1 MNVYIET
8 YGCTSNKSDERL
20 LIGLL
25 EHDHHQIVS
34 DMRDADVLVLLTCT
48 VIGTTE
54 QRMVS
59 RLRMFQK
66 THKQVIVT
74 GCMPSVQPSLIRAVV
89 PDASL
94 LAAQYISSI
103 NDVIAGTPPQYPKNK
118 KTLLPKRFDG
128 IIAPIA
134 IAEGCLLSCS
144 YCITR
149 IARGT
154 LRSFP
159 PDEIA
164 ADLCLAVHQ
173 GCKEIQLTAQDT
185 ASYGLDVG
193 TNLGVLLQKIS
204 SLNGEFRLRVGMMN
218 PATLKKNIA
227 PILAGFQ
234 HSHIYRFLHL
244 PVQSGDDEILRTM
257 NRQYTVHDF
266 LRIVE
271 RFRKALPNLTLSTDV
286 IVGFPGE
293 TDAQFRRTIELL
305 QTVQPDIINITR
317 FSARPFTTAKTM
329 IGRIPTYIV
338 KVRSTRITD
347 ICSKITLE
355 KNKTHLGKHYAV
367 LITEHGK
374 HGTVTGRAE
383 NYKQIVIKEPARIGD
398 IVSAEI
404 VEAFQTYLVGRLI

>member
-8 YGCTSNKSDERL
+8 YGCTANKSDERV

-25 EHDHHQIVS
+25 EHNHHRIVA
-34 DMRDADVLVLLTCT
+34 DMKNADVLVLLTCT

-54 QRMVS
+54 QRMIS
-59 RLRMFQK
+59 RLK
-66 THKQVIVT
+66 TFKKQHKQVIVT
-74 GCMPSVQPSLIRAVV
+74 GCMPSVQPSLITAVL
-89 PDASL
+89 PDAAL
-94 LAAQYISSI
+94 LPAQYITSI
-103 NDVIAGTPPQYPKNK
+103 NDAIAGTPPPYPETN
-118 KTLLPKRFDG
+118 KTLLPKRYDG
-128 IIAPIA
+128 VIAPIA

-149 IARGT
+149 VARGI

-164 ADLCLAVHQ
+164 ADLCFAVRQ

-185 ASYGLDVG
+185 ASYGLEIN
-193 TNLGVLLQKIS
+193 TNLGDLLHKLSTIE
-204 SLNGEFRLRVGMMN
+204 GEFRIRVGMMN
-218 PATLKKNIA
+218 PATLKKNIT

-234 HSHIYRFLHL
+234 RPQIYHFLHL

-257 NRQYTVHDF
+257 NRHYTVHDF
-266 LRIVE
+266 ITIVE
-271 RFRKALPNLTLSTDV
+271 RFRKALPDLTLSTDV
-286 IVGFPGE
+286 IIGFPGE
-293 TDAQFRRTIELL
+293 TDEQFQRTIELL
-305 QTVQPDIINITR
+305 QNVQPDIINITR
-317 FSARPFTTAKTM
+317 FSARPFTTAKTLK
-329 IGRIPTYIV
+329 GRVPTHIV
-338 KVRSTRITD
+338 KERSTRITS

-355 KNKTHLGKHYAV
+355 KNKTHLGKHYSV

-383 NYKQIVIKEPARIGD
+383 NYKQIVLKEPSRLGD
-398 IVSAEI
+398 IVSTEI